1 MKQITESEMI
11 IMQIIWDADDT
22 ITSNYIQEHL
32 PEDVTW
38 KITTITTFLS
48 RLVGKNMIKVVAHS
62 GRTNFY
68 LPAMTDEEYSLKT
81 TLQAMRG
88 SKQKSIKN
96 LIAFLYSTNDL
107 SKQNIAELKQ
117 WLQDEGYHSKRD

>member
-11 IMQIIWDADDT
+11 IMQIIWDADDM

-32 PEDVTW
+32 PEDVSW

-48 RLVGKNMIKVVAHS
+48 RLVGKKMIKVVAHS

-96 LIAFLYSTNDL
+96 LIAFLYNTNDI

-117 WLQDEGYHSKRD
+117 WLQDEGYHSKSD